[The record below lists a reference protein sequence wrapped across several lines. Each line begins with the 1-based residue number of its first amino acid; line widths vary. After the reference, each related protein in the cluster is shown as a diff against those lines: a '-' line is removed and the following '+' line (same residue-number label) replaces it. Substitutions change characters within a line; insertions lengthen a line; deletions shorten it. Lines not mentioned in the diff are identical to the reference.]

1 MDGHKIFKN
10 AAIPIILMLIG
21 LYHYTQNLFLS
32 IIIGIGIYAIASSID
47 KFIKKR

>member
-21 LYHYTQNLFLS
+21 LYHYTQNLPLS
-32 IIIGIGIYAIASSID
+32 IIAGIGIYAIASSID
-47 KFIKKR
+47 RFIKKR